1 MNKTQEERDLDME
14 YEEKRLWMTIYGCLL
29 SCGLDLFEPGGLT
42 QELDGVGV
50 ECLLGLRTHFESR
63 EVYGRAAFVHKMILE
78 YQKRWPEAYN
88 LKYELILKPAA

>member
-63 EVYGRAAFVHKMILE
+63 EAYGRAGFVHRHILE
-78 YQKRWPEAYN
+78 YKERWPEAYN

>member
-1 MNKTQEERDLDME
+1 MNKTPEEIDLDVE
-14 YEEKRLWMTIYGCLL
+14 YEEKRLWMNIYGCLL
-29 SCGLDLFEPGGLT
+29 SCGLDLFEPNGLT

-63 EVYGRAAFVHKMILE
+63 EAYGRAAFVHKMILE

-88 LKYELILKPAA
+88 RECELLLKPAA